1 MAEAWE
7 DPGRSD
13 EDHTDPNDHTRGR
26 ILTALPAR
34 SDAGF
39 RRGDDGE
46 LVPHEAEQKA
56 IREMAGLRAQG
67 KSLTAIADAMR
78 RGKATRSVMRAPRW
92 GHRRPPPAV
101 FQLVEDWPLI
111 CEGPRSRRFSQ
122 SRTANYTENTETAFR
137 PPYLSILR
145 KV

>member
-78 RGKATRSVMRAPRW
+78 R
-92 GHRRPPPAV
+92 
-101 FQLVEDWPLI
+101 
-111 CEGPRSRRFSQ
+111 
-122 SRTANYTENTETAFR
+122 TANYTENTETAFR

-145 KV
+145 EV

>member
-1 MAEAWE
+1 
-7 DPGRSD
+7 
-13 EDHTDPNDHTRGR
+13 
-26 ILTALPAR
+26 LTALPAR

-145 KV
+145 EV